1 MKSKYLDK
9 IYDGMWKV
17 IKAEHRDT
25 HEYYTLENIYN
36 HKKIEIVGE
45 TMKKLSDGKTTVGNI
60 IRYAIMSAT
69 KGNGTENTLIHKKNE
84 KTGINI

>member
-1 MKSKYLDK
+1 MKSKYLNK

-17 IKAEHRDT
+17 IKAEHRGT

-36 HKKIEIVGE
+36 HKKVEITDG
-45 TMKKLSDGKTTVGNI
+45 TLKKLDDGRTTVSYI
-60 IRYAIMSAT
+60 IRWNIMSAT
-69 KGNGTENTLIHKKNE
+69 KGLGTEGTFIHKKNE

>member
-9 IYDGMWKV
+9 VYDGMRKV
-17 IKAEHRDT
+17 IKAEYRST

-36 HKKIEIVGE
+36 HNKIEITDG
-45 TMKKLSDGKTTVGNI
+45 TLKKLDDGKTTVGYI
-60 IRYAIMSAT
+60 IRYQIMSKT
-69 KGNGTENTLIHKKNE
+69 KGQGTENTLIHKKNE